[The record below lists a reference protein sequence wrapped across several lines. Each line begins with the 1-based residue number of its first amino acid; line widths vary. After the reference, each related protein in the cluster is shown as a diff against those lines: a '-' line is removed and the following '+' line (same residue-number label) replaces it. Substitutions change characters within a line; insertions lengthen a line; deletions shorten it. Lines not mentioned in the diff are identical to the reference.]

1 MWQISAGLGIA
12 LVLASG
18 AFKMYYDR
26 AEAEKQALQTQLQVA
41 VNNQQILENT
51 IEGQNQQLLDA
62 VAAQEK
68 QAEQMRGLEQKNQ
81 QANEEVSSLR
91 MKFAK
96 HDLNHLSL
104 RKPGL
109 IENIINKATKEV
121 GNDLAE
127 ITNPNRDP

>member
-1 MWQISAGLGIA
+1 MWQISAVLGVA
-12 LVLASG
+12 LLVTGG
-18 AFKMYYDR
+18 AFKLYYDKSQ
-26 AEAEKQALQTQLQVA
+26 AEKQSLLTQLQVA

-51 IEGQNQQLLDA
+51 IESQNQQLLDA

-127 ITNPNRDP
+127 ITNPDRNL